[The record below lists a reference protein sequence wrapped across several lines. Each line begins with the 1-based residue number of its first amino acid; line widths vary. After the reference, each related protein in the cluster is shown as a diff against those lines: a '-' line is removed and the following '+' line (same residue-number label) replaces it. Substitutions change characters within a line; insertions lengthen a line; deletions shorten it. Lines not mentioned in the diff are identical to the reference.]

1 MEMTERTKDQT
12 VSLAILILSLTALA
26 SGLGVLTLLT
36 ARAAGGT
43 EDVEVRRSVG
53 KLAWLSLALLGLTA
67 VLLFWS
73 VVRLFRSRVGARR
86 SRTKTPYVNAWALAG
101 KRFKLEE
108 HPDQDP
114 EGQDEGES
122 EQTG

>member
-1 MEMTERTKDQT
+1 MTDRTRNQS
-12 VSLAILILSLTALA
+12 VSLAILIISLVVLV

-36 ARAAGGT
+36 ARAAGGA
-43 EDVEVRRSVG
+43 EDVLVRRFVG
-53 KLAWLSLALLGLTA
+53 RLAWFSLALLGLTA

-73 VVRLFRSRVGARR
+73 VVRLFRSRVPPRR
-86 SRTKTPYVNAWALAG
+86 GRIRTPYVNAWELAG

-122 EQTG
+122 EETG